1 MGLPSSATQVR
12 STESERFAVASVE
25 LLERAPFAVIRHDAE
40 LVVTGWNE
48 GAARCFGFSEE
59 EALGRSVAELLFSGD
74 QAEAWRRAL
83 AEGEPRVFDCVKKGG
98 GSLACEWR
106 NQSVAVVAGEGD
118 RSMSWIC
125 MGLPVPGQSPRGP
138 TVEERVLSVV
148 LNSLPIAIWAVD
160 KEGTYIFHD
169 GMGVDLAGAQRRS
182 WVGQSLWQLWGDHE
196 GARDMLH
203 QVKEA
208 LHEKRSTRAVASA
221 MDRCWESWYVP
232 DLDERGE
239 VQGVIT
245 VTLDVTESKRAE
257 GELRTKLELIQRQQ
271 RLIQQLSTPI
281 IRVWD
286 GVLTAPLVGVVDSA
300 RASEL
305 MDNLLGEV
313 SRSGS
318 QYAIIDLTGV
328 DIVDTQ
334 TAAYLID
341 LVRAIRLLGAEAV
354 ITGIRATVAQT
365 IISLGVDLSGIPVHT
380 NLRSGLQH
388 CIQQMAREGRPAR
401 ERAAL
406 GPRHSGQ

>member
-12 STESERFAVASVE
+12 STESDRVAVASVE

-59 EALGRSVAELLFSGD
+59 EALGRSIAELLFSDD
-74 QAEAWRRAL
+74 QAGAWRRAL
-83 AEGEPRVFDCVKKGG
+83 ADGEPRVFDCLKKGG
-98 GSLACEWR
+98 GTLACEWR
-106 NQSVAVVAGEGD
+106 NQSVVAGEGE

-125 MGLPVPGQSPRGP
+125 MGLPVPGQSPRNP

-160 KEGTYIFHD
+160 TEGTYLFHD
-169 GMGVDLAGAQRRS
+169 GMGVDVTGVQRRS
-182 WVGQSLWQLWGDHE
+182 WLGQNLWQLWGDHE
-196 GARDMLH
+196 GARETLH
-203 QVKEA
+203 QVKA
-208 LHEKRSTRAVASA
+208 AMHQKQSTHAVASA
-221 MDRCWESWYVP
+221 MDRCWESWCVP
-232 DLDERGE
+232 DLNERGE

-245 VTLDVTESKRAE
+245 VTLDVTESKSAE

-305 MDNLLGEV
+305 MDSLLGEV

-401 ERAAL
+401 ERAAPA
-406 GPRHSGQ
+406 PRHSGQ